1 MNVTHINTV
10 VCNSALLAN
19 YVNTTDAASLDELSM
34 TLCEL
39 SDPEIIDL
47 VATIHSELDAKS
59 ILLEFEEE
67 HKKHAVQTLEYE
79 ESPLWYSDGVKF
91 SSRLSN
97 AHMEIP
103 METIFKDWQEINDYF
118 VEVLG
123 TDEATMLSLKYSTFI
138 VPEVKEKQAYR
149 QFNVE

>member
-1 MNVTHINTV
+1 MNVTQINTV

-19 YVNTTDAASLDELSM
+19 YVNTTDAASLDELSK

-39 SDPEIIDL
+39 SDPEVIDL

-59 ILLEFEEE
+59 ILLEFEDEAIDN
-67 HKKHAVQTLEYE
+67 K
-79 ESPLWYSDGVKF
+79 VKF
-91 SSRLSN
+91 SSRLSD

-103 METIFKDWQEINDYF
+103 METIFKDWQVINDYF

-123 TDEATMLSLKYSTFI
+123 TDEAAMLSLRYSTFI
-138 VPEVKEKQAYR
+138 VPEVKDKHESR
-149 QFNVE
+149 HFGNGNPC